1 MYFGTTF
8 YRLKRIKSTPTAKVK
23 EPRGVKL
30 PVLTDRQLAIMEGK
44 ASNIRKNELSVL
56 LDKLNRLDMQNE
68 LQELLN
74 RYAHFFES
82 EPSAP
87 PKYTP
92 VEAHALL
99 QAMTPW
105 KLPYKETDDDMKQ
118 DGFKD
123 RLRIAMETAG
133 LKQHDLVSMTK
144 ISAGNISRYLQ
155 GTMNPRPDKI
165 KVMADALG
173 IDAAWLAGESGGNG
187 GKMEL
192 AALFDKLDKQDR
204 KLVMGLATALLKDVK
219 YAEAAAE

>member
-44 ASNIRKNELSVL
+44 ASNVRKNELSVL

-105 KLPYKETDDDMKQ
+105 KLPYKKAPQPDLFIQPCGEFRTRHKTFKFMAEFVSAVLTFLSWNFYLKRYTDES
-118 DGFKD
+118 
-123 RLRIAMETAG
+123 LAYVT
-133 LKQHDLVSMTK
+133 DLTV
-144 ISAGNISRYLQ
+144 L
-155 GTMNPRPDKI
+155 
-165 KVMADALG
+165 
-173 IDAAWLAGESGGNG
+173 
-187 GKMEL
+187 
-192 AALFDKLDKQDR
+192 
-204 KLVMGLATALLKDVK
+204 
-219 YAEAAAE
+219 